1 MNTATA
7 EAPRKTARTDGNQT
21 PILEIENLHISFYTR
36 AGEIPAVMDFSCKV
50 MPGESMG
57 IVGESGC
64 GKSTVALGIMRDMGN
79 RGHIKSGKIRFK
91 GRDMGEMSDAELRHL
106 RGSKIA
112 MIYQEPMAS
121 LNPAMKIG
129 RQLMEVPI
137 IHENVS
143 KDEAWTRSLEMLEAV
158 RLPDPERLMRS
169 FPHQLSGGQ
178 QQRAVIARA
187 LVLKPDFV
195 VCDEPVSALDVSIQA
210 QVINLLRDMQQRYGL
225 TYLFISHDLSVVR
238 HSADRIGVMY
248 LGRLVELADGEDLF
262 QRPLHPY
269 TRALIAAVPIPD
281 PRLKRDR
288 HLLRGDPPSPFAPP
302 PGCHFHTRCP
312 HAQARCRAEVPAL
325 RDTGGGHRVACH
337 FAERLAQPEGVA

>member
-1 MNTATA
+1 MNPGSTQN
-7 EAPRKTARTDGNQT
+7 APLVEVQGLQRVFRGGVRSPLGRFGLGRRLECRAVDGVDLAIARHETFG
-21 PILEIENLHISFYTR
+21 L
-36 AGEIPAVMDFSCKV
+36 
-50 MPGESMG
+50 
-57 IVGESGC
+57 VGESGC
-64 GKSTVALGIMRDMGN
+64 GKSTLGKVILDLLPP
-79 RGHIKSGKIRFK
+79 SGGTVRF
-91 GRDMGEMSDAELRHL
+91 D
-106 RGSKIA
+106 
-112 MIYQEPMAS
+112 
-121 LNPAMKIG
+121 G
-129 RQLMEVPI
+129 RQPGAWDRKTFRRRAQLVFQDSLGALDPRHSILAQVREPLDIHAVGVPAERRAEAARMLQEVGLG
-137 IHENVS
+137 
-143 KDEAWTRSLEMLEAV
+143 EAFHDRY
-158 RLPDPERLMRS
+158 
-169 FPHQLSGGQ
+169 PHQLSGGQ